1 MKIVVWLRVYE
12 GKKILRAENGSIE
25 NVNQLVKL
33 THDTLEWY
41 NYLKNLPATPFCK
54 VEIKKVL
61 IPSEIITEESVIEG
75 SKTYIR
81 KNVETTYKTGEITDA
96 LKREVSVAFVG
107 IKEKEL
113 TPDQKE
119 IAELK
124 AKVERLL
131 SRDSASKDKA
141 ADKSDETADKSEL
154 ETLREAYKVKFGKK
168 PHHMKREKKLKE
180 ELSK

>member
-1 MKIVVWLRVYE
+1 MKKVVWLRVYE

-54 VEIKKVL
+54 VEVEKVL
-61 IPSEIITEESVIEG
+61 IPSEKITEESVIVG
-75 SKTYIR
+75 SKTFTR
-81 KNVETTYKTGEITDA
+81 PKVVTTYKTGEITEA

-124 AKVERLL
+124 AKVERLINAN
-131 SRDSASKDKA
+131 SASKDKSE
-141 ADKSDETADKSEL
+141 KTADKSEL
-154 ETLREAYKVKFGKK
+154 DSLREAYEKKFGEK

>member
-1 MKIVVWLRVYE
+1 MKKVVWLRVYE

-33 THDTLEWY
+33 THNTLEWY
-41 NYLKNLPATPFCK
+41 NYLKNLRATPFCK
-54 VEIKKVL
+54 VEVEKVL
-61 IPSEIITEESVIEG
+61 IPSEKITEKNVIEG

-81 KNVETTYKTGEITDA
+81 KNVETTYETGEITDA

-131 SRDSASKDKA
+131 SKESASKSEGK
-141 ADKSDETADKSEL
+141 KPDETDDKSEL
-154 ETLREAYKVKFGKK
+154 DSLREAYEKKFGKP